1 MTWDTK
7 KYTVHLKM
15 VNTNEKIDWISANTL
30 VLSFRNSSARAQRG
44 ENTRITERLLRPLE
58 KH

>member
-15 VNTNEKIDWISANTL
+15 VNTNEKIDWRSANTL
-30 VLSFRNSSARAQRG
+30 VLSFRSSSARAQRG